1 MALNKPTMAPADPVI
16 DDAAVKPGGAESL
29 DAIAR
34 EADLLDTA
42 PAAAAQAS
50 QAAEVE
56 AITQSN
62 EAELLVTL
70 QTIRAMVFP
79 LLGMVTPQEKLQ
91 QLANVWHDGVLQA
104 SASAGALVMEKHGW
118 SMGSVMGDY
127 GCYVMLAAALAPP
140 VIMTK
145 KILAAPEEK
154 KPAEEGAAAPAVNG

>member
-1 MALNKPTMAPADPVI
+1 MTKPTMAPADPAI
-16 DDAAVKPGGAESL
+16 EDAAVKPGGVEDL
-29 DAIAR
+29 VDIAR

-79 LLGMVTPQEKLQ
+79 LLGMVTPPEKMQ
-91 QLANVWHDGVLQA
+91 QLASVWHDGVLQA

-118 SMGSVMGDY
+118 SMGSLMGDY

-140 VIMTK
+140 VIMTR
-145 KILAAPEEK
+145 KILAEPKEK
-154 KPAEEGAAAPAVNG
+154 PKEGAAQEAPAVDG